1 MNSTASSSPNSASV
15 RKTVTVPGLA
25 DLRASGVPM
34 VATTAYDATMA
45 ATIDAAGIDIVL
57 IGDSLGMVVQGHSGT
72 LGVSVDDMVY
82 HCAAVAAGVERALL
96 IGDMPFASYPSPRA
110 AFRNAAALMAAGG
123 VGMVKLE
130 GAGAV
135 LRSIEYLSM
144 RDIPVCA
151 HIGLTP
157 QSVHR
162 MGGFRVQGRDVDSA
176 ARLKSDALAVAD
188 AGASLLVL
196 EGMPSQL
203 AREISAASPIPTI
216 GIGAGIDCDGQILV
230 CYDLLGMMRGHKP
243 RFVADFMRGAE
254 SVQGAFEAFATA
266 VRERRFPDDSQSY

>member
-1 MNSTASSSPNSASV
+1 MNTPADTGPAASRP
-15 RKTVTVPGLA
+15 VTVPGLA
-25 DLRASGVPM
+25 ALRATGVPI

-45 ATIDAAGIDIVL
+45 AIIDAAGIDIVL
-57 IGDSLGMVVQGHSGT
+57 VGDSLGMVVQGQSGT

-82 HCAAVAAGVERALL
+82 HCAAVAAGVKRALL
-96 IGDMPFASYPSPRA
+96 IGDMPFASYPAPRT
-110 AFRNAAALMAAGG
+110 AFRTAAALMAVGG

-130 GAGAV
+130 GAGPV
-135 LRSIEYLSM
+135 LRSIEYLAV

-162 MGGFRVQGRDVDSA
+162 MGGFRVQGRDADAA
-176 ARLKSDALAVAD
+176 ARLKADALAVAD
-188 AGASLLVL
+188 AGAALVVL
-196 EGMPSQL
+196 EGVPAAL
-203 AREISAASPIPTI
+203 AREISTASPIPTI

-230 CYDLLGMMRGHKP
+230 CYDLLGMTLGHKP

-254 SVQGAFEAFATA
+254 SVQGAFEAYAAA
-266 VRERRFPDDSQSY
+266 VRKRRFPDASQSY